1 MSAYQDLGIV
11 FGYQPTRSARLNVRA
26 GYGDPVVIEATAP
39 TTGTEQELVWD
50 LLLML
55 EGVEATLRALGQNEA
70 ADRAEQLGGDI
81 YDIWQRVEFP
91 SLYAQDAR

>member
-1 MSAYQDLGIV
+1 MSAYQDLGIE
-11 FGYQPTRSARLNVRA
+11 FAYRPTRSAKLIVRV

-39 TTGTEQELVWD
+39 TSATEQELVWD

-55 EGVEATLRALGQNEA
+55 EGVEATLRALGQTEA
-70 ADRAEQLGGDI
+70 ADRAEQLGSDI

-91 SLYAQDAR
+91 YLDAQDAR

>member
-1 MSAYQDLGIV
+1 MSAYQDLGIE
-11 FGYQPTRSARLNVRA
+11 FAYRPTRSAKRNVRA

-39 TTGTEQELVWD
+39 TSATEQELVWD

-55 EGVEATLRALGQNEA
+55 EGVEATLRALGQTEA
-70 ADRAEQLGGDI
+70 ADRAEQLGSDI

-91 SLYAQDAR
+91 YLDAQDAR